1 MDKKNK
7 SYKNSPIGFVIPQ
20 MEDNDVGLRNFER
33 KFQNSEFV
41 SPLFGHN
48 VKDVLGGTKTEINI
62 DVDKT
67 YDSIRAKEDK
77 KITNEEILRKHGT
90 LYPEFDGVESQ
101 LEEQGYVPYDKNKNF
116 GNTTTNTYTE
126 PKIETPEKEEVQ
138 INFEINKEPI
148 NTSFGNVTFESP
160 KEDYAT
166 KEAKLPPFFYQN
178 HKPVEEV
185 VEEVE
190 EVVEEQFD
198 NNQVNSFNTSN
209 NTNEEQFIPKNP
221 VQYNAPKKSKYNFP
235 PLSLFSEPNR
245 PHEVIPDFI
254 EENKDIINKTL
265 LEFNIS
271 GEVCNWTY
279 GPTVTRYE
287 IKLAPGVNVK
297 KVPSIVDTI
306 KMNLG
311 AKTIRIEA
319 PIPGKTYVGIEVP
332 NRKAQMVHFV
342 DIIKD
347 RKFQDSKKSLL
358 FGLGKDIDGNS
369 IYSDITE
376 MPHGLVGGATN
387 SGKSVCINT
396 LLVSLLIK
404 NSPDDLKLI
413 LIDPKK
419 VELSSYNDIPHLVT
433 PVIDDAKM
441 SSQALKWAVDEMERR
456 YTVFT
461 TLKVRNIEGYN
472 QKADPSTPYTKLP
485 FLVIVIDELADLMST
500 CAADVEDSIQ
510 RLAQKARA
518 AGIHLIVATQRPTT
532 DVVKGTIKANIPS
545 RIAFRVAQY
554 VDSNTILD
562 QGGAENLLGKGDML
576 LKTAEG
582 MTRIQGAYI
591 NGDDIDRIT
600 DYIRQNNECNYVF
613 THEQLKTPEPQAKGS
628 NSSDD
633 EDELLYSAASFFI
646 QKQSCSINALQQQF
660 NFGFN
665 RAQKIVEQLEK
676 RNIVS
681 HRVGTMSREVLV
693 TQQELDKM
701 FNVE

>member
-7 SYKNSPIGFVIPQ
+7 NFNNSPIGYEIPQ
-20 MEDNDVGLRNFER
+20 MDDNDVGLRSFEK
-33 KFQNSEFV
+33 KFQGSDFV

-48 VKDVLGGTKTEINI
+48 VKDIVTGTKSDIDI
-62 DVDKT
+62 DVT
-67 YDSIRAKEDK
+67 SNYDSIREKGEK
-77 KITNEEILRKHGT
+77 QISEEEILRKHGT
-90 LYPEFDGVESQ
+90 LYPEFDSVESQ
-101 LEEQGYVPYDKNKNF
+101 MEGNGFTPYEKPAPTQTYNTPTPQPKVEEEV
-116 GNTTTNTYTE
+116 
-126 PKIETPEKEEVQ
+126 KISFDINPKEEPEVSVGF
-138 INFEINKEPI
+138 NNVSFE
-148 NTSFGNVTFESP
+148 TP
-160 KEDYAT
+160 KEDYSS
-166 KEAKLPPFFYQN
+166 KEAKLPPFFFQN
-178 HKPVEEV
+178 TKPVEQEET
-185 VEEVE
+185 VEEIKEEYSHTE
-190 EVVEEQFD
+190 EVKIEQPCNNIEEETFIP
-198 NNQVNSFNTSN
+198 N
-209 NTNEEQFIPKNP
+209 NTVEYKAKPKT
-221 VQYNAPKKSKYNFP
+221 KYNFP
-235 PLSLFSEPNR
+235 PLSLFSEPTR
-245 PHEVIPDFI
+245 TQEETPDFI
-254 EENKDIINKTL
+254 EENKEIINNTL
-265 LEFNIS
+265 SEFNIN

-347 RKFQDSKKSLL
+347 RKFQDSKKALL
-358 FGLGKDIDGNS
+358 FGLGKDIDGAS

-441 SSQALKWAVDEMERR
+441 ASQALKWAVDEMERR

-472 QKADPSTPYTKLP
+472 QKADPSTPYDKLP
-485 FLVIVIDELADLMST
+485 FLVIVIDELADLMSS

-532 DVVKGTIKANIPS
+532 DVVKGTIKANIPT
-545 RIAFRVAQY
+545 RIAFRVSQY

-582 MTRIQGAYI
+582 ITRIQGAYI

-600 DYIRQNNECNYVF
+600 DYIRNNNECNYVF
-613 THEQLKTPEPQAKGS
+613 THDLLKTPETQAKGG
-628 NSSDD
+628 SSSED

-676 RNIVS
+676 RGIVS
-681 HRVGTMSREVLV
+681 ARTGTMSREVLV
-693 TQQELDKM
+693 TQYELDAM
-701 FNVE
+701 FNVQ